1 MLNSIC
7 QMEEPVIIYETD
19 MLAGGLGSAILEYAN
34 DHGYQKHFVRIGIDD
49 HFVEHGSIPQLKKL
63 ERLDINTLCDI
74 IASYL

>member
-1 MLNSIC
+1 M
-7 QMEEPVIIYETD
+7 
-19 MLAGGLGSAILEYAN
+19 ILEYAN